1 MEILQDNC
9 NELPPGQSR
18 RAAKEQ
24 RRPVV
29 WPTSKT
35 HTRRPH
41 HDSLTP
47 HSALA
52 TIQHPATSGGA
63 FKTQRLPLAAARAS
77 SFGSSAPGPRVCA
90 GAGARRAGGGNT
102 EARAPRGPRAPG
114 RHARGSRPHGRA
126 CSSSGSRH
134 GCGHGRRPGIP
145 RTLGQARGAAGRT
158 SRRGRA
164 PRGGG
169 GGAAAVRAHPRGPAS
184 GAAR

>member
-1 MEILQDNC
+1 MEILRDNC

-90 GAGARRAGGGNT
+90 ACARAPGHGGRGGGEHGGARPAGSTRAR
-102 EARAPRGPRAPG
+102 EARAGEP
-114 RHARGSRPHGRA
+114 
-126 CSSSGSRH
+126 
-134 GCGHGRRPGIP
+134 
-145 RTLGQARGAAGRT
+145 
-158 SRRGRA
+158 A
-164 PRGGG
+164 PREGVLKFGLEARVRSR
-169 GGAAAVRAHPRGPAS
+169 AAARDP
-184 GAAR
+184 